1 MRAVKP
7 RRTPLACPHA
17 AIAILAAQALSM
29 ACAPPPTTPTTAA
42 GPAAV
47 AAPTPTASE
56 TSSAPASLPSAPP
69 ASPTEV
75 LAKDRAPFDS
85 CYARARATDPK
96 LGRTSV
102 EMTFTIDAEGTPK
115 TVDLQYR
122 HRMDDR
128 AKECLRDAALALR
141 FPPSMQGTRS
151 GTIVFTPTPATP

>member
-1 MRAVKP
+1 VEPQRA
-7 RRTPLACPHA
+7 PLAAPHA
-17 AIAILAAQALSM
+17 AIALVAAQAM
-29 ACAPPPTTPTTAA
+29 FAACAAPTPPTPAA

-47 AAPTPTASE
+47 AAPTATASDA
-56 TSSAPASLPSAPP
+56 SSAPASSPSAPP

-75 LAKDRAPFDS
+75 LAKDRAAFDS

-102 EMTFTIDAEGTPK
+102 EMTFTIDAEGTPR

-141 FPPSMQGTRS
+141 FPPSMQGTRA
-151 GTIVFTPTPATP
+151 GTIVFTPPPPTP

>member
-1 MRAVKP
+1 M
-7 RRTPLACPHA
+7 
-17 AIAILAAQALSM
+17 IAAQALCA
-29 ACAPPPTTPTTAA
+29 ACAPPAA
-42 GPAAV
+42 PAAPLAAV
-47 AAPTPTASE
+47 AAPTATASE
-56 TSSAPASLPSAPP
+56 SSSAPASSPPAPP

-75 LAKDRAPFDS
+75 LAKDRAAFDS
-85 CYARARATDPK
+85 CYARARAADPK

-102 EMTFTIDAEGTPK
+102 EMTFAIDAEGTPR

-151 GTIVFTPTPATP
+151 GTIVFTPPPPTP